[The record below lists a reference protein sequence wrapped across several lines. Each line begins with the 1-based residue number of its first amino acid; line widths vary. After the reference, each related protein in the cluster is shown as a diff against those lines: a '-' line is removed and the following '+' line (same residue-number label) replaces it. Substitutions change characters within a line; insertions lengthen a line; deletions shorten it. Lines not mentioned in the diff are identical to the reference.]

1 MTDYRKIVFGKT
13 DAREESAEYPDLLMN
28 GYFPVD
34 NISEQVLK
42 TDKFIILGNKGSGKT
57 ALSEYLKLTS
67 DANTI
72 VDGPSLKSF
81 PFKVLGRIVA
91 GESEPVLK
99 HKLAWRW
106 LLLVIDGLDEILRV
120 LFDCSAIGL
129 ASPSGEG
136 GQFKYRNRHASCTQ
150 SDRFVIHQG
159 LCKGLDI
166 AL

>member
-72 VDGPSLKSF
+72 VDGLSLKSF
-81 PFKVLGRIVA
+81 PFKVLGKIVA

-106 LLLVIDGLDEILRV
+106 LLLVRV
-120 LFDCSAIGL
+120 LQNLVLDPDAKRSFRD
-129 ASPSGEG
+129 PSGI
-136 GQFKYRNRHASCTQ
+136 
-150 SDRFVIHQG
+150 VQG
-159 LCKGLDI
+159 LGYSPI
-166 AL
+166 TGT